1 MYDNCGELRD
11 WIVLLAPR
19 SGQDSQGNA
28 TRDWEVLARIKAQA
42 RDVGGR
48 EFYAAATVQAEKR
61 KDFKIRW
68 RAGLTEGMAVEY
80 LGAVYEITD
89 IDHLGNQRRGWM
101 LLHTRR
107 IKGECETHG
116 EI

>member
-1 MYDNCGELRD
+1 
-11 WIVLLAPR
+11 
-19 SGQDSQGNA
+19 
-28 TRDWEVLARIKAQA
+28 
-42 RDVGGR
+42 
-48 EFYAAATVQAEKR
+48 
-61 KDFKIRW
+61 
-68 RAGLTEGMAVEY
+68 MAVNY

-107 IKGECETHG
+107 IKGECESHG